1 VGNSLVKR
9 IDFVELMLKHA
20 EKKDDSELEKQ
31 LEILRNEF
39 LDLLDDCAIEP
50 FTFPAGAVIDTK
62 VRNRIQV
69 VKGERS
75 VVRRNR
81 PARLPLPSRRR
92 PDHDRPKG

>member
-62 VRNRIQV
+62 GRNRIQV
-69 VKGERS
+69 VKG
-75 VVRRNR
+75 
-81 PARLPLPSRRR
+81 
-92 PDHDRPKG
+92 